1 MTDKSSS
8 VIIETLDAKKL
19 KIGVMTLNAEKTLN
33 SLNLEMVRII
43 SAQLKTWASDDS
55 ISVVILKGA
64 GKKAFCAGGDVQQ
77 LYQSAIQTPGGPCDY
92 AESFFLEEYRL
103 NYQIHRYQKPVI
115 CLGSGIVMGGGLG
128 LMAGASHR
136 VASDTTRISMPEITI
151 GLFPDVGGT
160 WFLNKMPRGLGIFF
174 ALSGA
179 SINANDA
186 LYTGLADVVVPAK
199 QQEDLIPKLLEQ
211 SWSHSIDENHTL
223 ATSVLNA
230 LAMST
235 HTLNQEFP
243 SEVQAHLN
251 FLENACQQT
260 SLGEIKAALLA
271 PPAQDQDSKWITRAL
286 STMESGSPLSSLI
299 IFEQLKR
306 YRYASLELVFES
318 ELSLAT
324 NCVRHPE
331 FAEGVRA
338 LLIDKDNNP
347 QWKYAHFSE
356 IPSSLFDQFFAAP
369 WPVNPFTESLNER
382 SQETVE
388 CS

>member
-1 MTDKSSS
+1 MTENTSS
-8 VIIETLDAKKL
+8 VIIETLDAKKQ
-19 KIGVMTLNAEKTLN
+19 KIGVITLNAEKTLN
-33 SLNLEMVRII
+33 SLNLAMVRVI
-43 SAQLKTWASDDS
+43 SSQLKAWASDDS
-55 ISVVILKGA
+55 ISTVVLKGA

-103 NYQIHRYQKPVI
+103 NYQIHRYQKPIVCI
-115 CLGSGIVMGGGLG
+115 GSGIVMGGGLG

-136 VASDTTRISMPEITI
+136 VASDTTRIAMPEITI

-174 ALSGA
+174 ALTGA

-186 LYTGLADVVVPAK
+186 LYTGLADVVVSAK
-199 QQEDLIPKLLEQ
+199 QQENLIPKLLEQ
-211 SWSHSIDENHTL
+211 SWSHSLDENHAL
-223 ATSVLNA
+223 ATSTIND
-230 LAMST
+230 LAMNT
-235 HTLNQEFP
+235 KALNQEIP
-243 SEVQAHLN
+243 SEVQAHIS
-251 FLENACQQT
+251 FLESSCQQT

-271 PPAQDQDSKWITRAL
+271 PQAQNQDSKWITRAL
-286 STMESGSPLSSLI
+286 STLESGSPLSSLI

-324 NCVRHPE
+324 NCVRYPE

-369 WPVNPFTESLNER
+369 WPANPFSESLNER
-382 SQETVE
+382 LPENAE